1 MAKRAL
7 DASENAAANEKETP
21 GRGGKMMYDD
31 ERNVICGTIVTSFRE
46 SWPAPRKRVRHI
58 GRIQMPPASALMQ
71 EWSLDAG
78 GAWGYKFNYK
88 ANEVCFYQLEKGETF
103 GSLVAQATLTLIDW
117 SVLNMPSQGFPPNPP
132 PSTPT
137 TPDSSDSDGSI
148 SRPAPAA
155 ADVQTGPPCKGMHD
169 ETDSVLSAA
178 FLNTVRAVVSKLLL
192 YVLDRYRKE
201 ICNGCQIN
209 HPSQC
214 QHECLEE
221 TPDYFYEVD
230 HSQLMERLWTGRF
243 IPTIQRALNARRL
256 CVSEYR
262 VRGACDF
269 LLHDF
274 KTMRRIEHSIAK
286 IYNTMTKGDEEKIEI
301 VDQNLEF
308 WLIE

>member
-1 MAKRAL
+1 MDGDLSPTPAPPH
-7 DASENAAANEKETP
+7 EKETP

-31 ERNVICGTIVTSFRE
+31 ERKVICGTIVTNFRE
-46 SWPAPRKRVRHI
+46 SWPAPQKRVRHI
-58 GRIQMPPASALMQ
+58 GRIQMSPATALMQ

-78 GAWGYKFNYK
+78 APSTP
-88 ANEVCFYQLEKGETF
+88 ETDLIRPSPAPSSPEA
-103 GSLVAQATLTLIDW
+103 SLIRPSSAPRSLRCWASPSPPLQ
-117 SVLNMPSQGFPPNPP
+117 PSQGFPPSPP

-137 TPDSSDSDGSI
+137 TPDSSDSDGSS

-155 ADVQTGPPCKGMHD
+155 ADVRTGPPCKGMHN
-169 ETDSVLSAA
+169 ETDSVLFAA

-221 TPDYFYEVD
+221 TPDYFYEVH

-243 IPTIQRALNARRL
+243 IPTIQRAFNARRL

-262 VRGACDF
+262 VWGACDF

-286 IYNTMTKGDEEKIEI
+286 IYNTMTEGDKEKIEI
-301 VDQNLEF
+301 VDQALEF

>member
-1 MAKRAL
+1 MSYTPPSLPPSVPIRLKKL
-7 DASENAAANEKETP
+7 HDWGGLVKKQPTDSEKHISSSAPSTP
-21 GRGGKMMYDD
+21 EADLIR
-31 ERNVICGTIVTSFRE
+31 S
-46 SWPAPRKRVRHI
+46 SPAPSSPEAGLIRPSSAPLLLRCWAS
-58 GRIQMPPASALMQ
+58 PSPALQ
-71 EWSLDAG
+71 
-78 GAWGYKFNYK
+78 
-88 ANEVCFYQLEKGETF
+88 
-103 GSLVAQATLTLIDW
+103 
-117 SVLNMPSQGFPPNPP
+117 PSQGFPPSPP

-137 TPDSSDSDGSI
+137 TPDSSDSIGSS

-155 ADVQTGPPCKGMHD
+155 AAADARTGPPCKGMHD
-169 ETDSVLSAA
+169 ETDSVLSVA
-178 FLNTVRAVVSKLLL
+178 FLNTMRAVVSKLLL

-201 ICNGCQIN
+201 ICNGCQIS

-221 TPDYFYEVD
+221 TPDYFYEVH

-286 IYNTMTKGDEEKIEI
+286 IYNMMTEGDEEKIEI
-301 VDQNLEF
+301 VDQALEF

>member
-1 MAKRAL
+1 
-7 DASENAAANEKETP
+7 
-21 GRGGKMMYDD
+21 MMYDD

-46 SWPAPRKRVRHI
+46 SWPAPQKRVRHI
-58 GRIQMPPASALMQ
+58 GRIQMPLASALFQ

-88 ANEVCFYQLEKGETF
+88 ANE
-103 GSLVAQATLTLIDW
+103 SSSINSNNA
-117 SVLNMPSQGFPPNPP
+117 
-132 PSTPT
+132 
-137 TPDSSDSDGSI
+137 PDSSDSDGSS
-148 SRPAPAA
+148 SRPAPAT
-155 ADVQTGPPCKGMHD
+155 DVRTGPPCKGMQD

-221 TPDYFYEVD
+221 MLDYFYEVH

-243 IPTIQRALNARRL
+243 IPTIQRALNACPL

-274 KTMRRIEHSIAK
+274 KTMRCQDLQHDDRRGRAK
-286 IYNTMTKGDEEKIEI
+286 D
-301 VDQNLEF
+301 
-308 WLIE
+308 